1 MKKRLYLIAIF
12 FVILDQFIKI
22 VITNTLTIGKSL
34 VLIPQFFKLTYVEN
48 TGGAW
53 SILNSNTLILTI
65 ISIIVFTILIIYLK
79 KHNKYTKL
87 EVITYAFLV
96 SGVLGNLIDRIIR
109 KAVIDYLDFNIFG
122 YNFPIFNLADILI
135 VIGVG
140 IMILETI
147 LNERSEKHANR
158 KYDNY

>member
-1 MKKRLYLIAIF
+1 M
-12 FVILDQFIKI
+12 I
-22 VITNTLTIGKSL
+22 VLS
-34 VLIPQFFKLTYVEN
+34 
-48 TGGAW
+48 
-53 SILNSNTLILTI
+53 
-65 ISIIVFTILIIYLK
+65 LIIYLK

-109 KAVIDYLDFNIFG
+109 NAVVDYLDFNIFG

-140 IMILETI
+140 TMILETI
-147 LNERSEKHANR
+147 LNERSEKNANR
-158 KYDNY
+158 K

>member
-22 VITNTLTIGKSL
+22 VITNTLTIGKSI
-34 VLIPQFFKLTYVEN
+34 VLIPQFFNLTYVEN

-53 SILNSNTLILTI
+53 SILNSSTLILTI
-65 ISIIVFTILIIYLK
+65 ISAIVFISLIIYLK

-109 KAVIDYLDFNIFG
+109 NAVVDYLDFNIFG

-140 IMILETI
+140 TMILETI
-147 LNERSEKHANR
+147 LNERSEKNANR
-158 KYDNY
+158 K